1 MPRRKSLR
9 AFSLVELL
17 VVIAVVSVLLALVIP
32 SLGRAREVSRQ
43 LVCASNVKTWG
54 LVLTNYAADN
64 KGKYPFRNS
73 AILQV
78 PGTTWEKQTNPYI
91 DGGTPVISKPHKL
104 FFCPE
109 GIIPAATQEQWS
121 NISGR
126 AMEYGIFAGMV
137 GQLGSSAPR
146 SPLSVEDAYD
156 QFKSPKV
163 LLGDVNRWSNL
174 VTTPTAG
181 TPLHT
186 THANTNLPINQ
197 YPSGAIPGFIYNA
210 GIPRGLNVAYVD
222 GSVRWNRWERMDFT
236 KYTASSGNFNTYMW
250 DK

>member
-1 MPRRKSLR
+1 MPRPNQFP
-9 AFSLVELL
+9 AFTLIELL
-17 VVIAVVSVLLALVIP
+17 VVIAIVAILVSLVIP
-32 SLGRAREVSRQ
+32 SLARARETARQ
-43 LVCASNVKTWG
+43 LTCAANVKSWAI
-54 LVLTNYAADN
+54 VLSNYAADN

-78 PGTTWEKQTNPYI
+78 PGSNWEKQTNPYI
-91 DGGTPVISKPHKL
+91 DNGSPVVSKPHKL

-156 QFKSPKV
+156 QFNRPKV
-163 LLGDVNRWSNL
+163 LLSDVNRWNAILTS
-174 VTTPTAG
+174 PTFG

-186 THANTNLPINQ
+186 THANGNLPINQ
-197 YPSGAIPGFIYNA
+197 YPSGALPGFIYNA
-210 GIPRGLNVAYVD
+210 GIPRGINVAYVD
-222 GSVRWNRWERMDFT
+222 GSVRWNRWNLIDFT
-236 KYTASSGNFNTYMW
+236 KYTSPSGNFYTYMW